1 MRIVDV
7 HCHVG
12 TQAMVVPAGRKAGAT
27 PSLAEVVESDLPHRK
42 EALDRFGIEAVP
54 GPTYGYPQA
63 NGPADTRA
71 LNDLLA
77 AYRLRDPARFPWAVA
92 AVQPVQAAT
101 AAAELERCLRD
112 LGMRGMMLHARLQGV
127 YTDSPSVDPLMEILS
142 AAGLPALIHAHSW
155 SKLESA
161 WRLERLARRFP
172 RVPIIALDPFSDY
185 ENAEEFMEIARRTP
199 NIHFDTGLIQGGAGL
214 IERFVREFGPERIV
228 LGNAIAPHATG
239 YRRTG
244 ILLELLE
251 SDLPDTDK
259 EAIFGG
265 NAARVFGG

>member
-1 MRIVDV
+1 MRVIDV
-7 HCHVG
+7 HCHIG
-12 TQAMVVPAGRKAGAT
+12 TQAMVVPAGRKDGAVT
-27 PSLAEVVESDLPHRK
+27 SLAQVVDADYPRQK

-54 GPTYGYPQA
+54 GPTYGYPQP
-63 NGPADTRA
+63 NGPADTPE

-77 AYRLRDPARFPWAVA
+77 AYRRRDPAGFPWAVA

-101 AAAELERCLRD
+101 AAAELERCVRD

-142 AAGLPALIHAHSW
+142 AVGLPALVHAHSW

-161 WRLERLARRFP
+161 WRLDRLARRFP

-185 ENAEEFMEIARRTP
+185 ENAEEFMELARRTP
-199 NIHFDTGLIQGGAGL
+199 NILFDTGLIQGSA
-214 IERFVREFGPERIV
+214 ERIV

-251 SDLPDTDK
+251 SDLTDPEK
-259 EAIFGG
+259 AAIFGG
-265 NAARVFGG
+265 NAARVFDG